1 MRRSLARAT
10 AVGAACALA
19 LLLGGPALGTVGE
32 EAPATPEDTAAS
44 GDPVG
49 VQDRPAPTDE
59 VTAGPTGPDGA
70 PVDGSFVPAGSGGG
84 RTEVENSLWTYVD
97 RAFPDRP
104 HSGTGTDTVGTG
116 RLAWDRVYTR
126 RALFRFPVAL
136 GSETVVD
143 AAVLR
148 AEVAWS
154 YDCDSDSFVQLHRVD
169 PFHTGTTWNDQPTA
183 RALLDTRNVRGGH
196 AACPATG
203 GVEFDVTEAYQRAV
217 DNGEA
222 HIHLRLGERNESGS
236 SAWRRFDVRDNP
248 PVLVVDHGPPRTPVP
263 PPDPGGPPEAV
274 SPGGHTAVHEEGTSA
289 PAPHQAA
296 EGGAHPVDA
305 VPRGGGA
312 DGVRARES
320 NSGARL
326 PAGGEPDRS
335 LRGERIGRPTPPDD
349 RRRQAED
356 AVPRARGPPVTTP

>member
-19 LLLGGPALGTVGE
+19 LVLGGPAPGTVGE
-32 EAPATPEDTAAS
+32 EAPATPDDTAAS
-44 GDPVG
+44 GDRSG
-49 VQDRPAPTDE
+49 AQDRTAPTDE
-59 VTAGPTGPDGA
+59 VPAEPAGSDGA
-70 PVDGSFVPAGSGGG
+70 SADGSRVPGSSGGG
-84 RTEVENSLWTYVD
+84 RTEVGNSLWTYVD

-136 GSETVVD
+136 DSETVVD
-143 AAVLR
+143 SAVLR

-154 YDCDSDSFVQLHRVD
+154 YDCGSDSFVQLHRVD

-196 AACPATG
+196 TACPATG
-203 GVEFDVTEAYQRAV
+203 GVEFDVTEAYQWAV

-222 HIHLRLGERNESGS
+222 HIHLRLGERDESGS
-236 SAWRRFDVRDNP
+236 AAWRRFDVRDNP
-248 PVLVVDHGPPRTPVP
+248 PVVVVDHGPPRTPVP
-263 PPDPGGPPEAV
+263 PPDPGESPEAV
-274 SPGGHTAVHEEGTSA
+274 SPGGHATVHGEGTSV

-296 EGGAHPVDA
+296 EGGDHSVDA
-305 VPRGGGA
+305 VPRSGGA
-312 DGVRARES
+312 DGVRVREPD
-320 NSGARL
+320 SGARL
-326 PAGGEPDRS
+326 PAGGEPDRA
-335 LRGERIGRPTPPDD
+335 LCGERIGRPPPPDD
-349 RRRQAED
+349 RRRQAGD
-356 AVPRARGPPVTTP
+356 TVPRARGPPVTTP